1 MRDNLVSDPQRT
13 APLSVVLGAI
23 GSLRSAVLPA
33 LAFGFSGVGG
43 GERLWIAIGIGLAVA
58 VIGAA
63 FSYWR
68 WRRLTYT
75 VGEQDIRVESGV
87 LSRTARSVPYER
99 IQDVSL
105 EAKPLPRLFGLVAVK
120 LETGAGSGEDLA
132 LQYLTA
138 AQGEALRQLV
148 RERRDE
154 EQAASVSADP
164 AAPGA
169 PAPEESEVLYAL
181 TPGRLVTFGLF
192 EFSLAVFAVL
202 GGMLQYVDNVTSL
215 DVWDVDLWYSWL
227 KEEGAAVATIGPY
240 AQAAGAVVG
249 LIGLAFIG
257 VATGVVRTVLRD
269 WGFTL
274 TRSPRGFRRQRGLL
288 TRTDVAMPA
297 HRVQGLVI
305 GTGLVRYRFGWQSL
319 SFVSLAQDAGGESH
333 VVAPFA
339 RRDEIGQIAAA
350 AGFRLPGE
358 ATPWHRASK
367 RQRTDKMVLDAA
379 IFVIP
384 TIAMAIFLPFGL
396 FLIPVGLAVLAV
408 GVNLYGWEFRRHA
421 IDDTQ
426 VYASHGFVSPTQE
439 IATRLKLHSVEIAQG
454 PIARWRG
461 YATMHLGLAG
471 GQFAMHGV
479 PIAEARVLRASVLET
494 IAATDYSRL
503 DVPLGAPLADGKDQA
518 PSDQALSDQALSE
531 TQPGFSPNFLA
542 T

>member
-1 MRDNLVSDPQRT
+1 MSEPQRT
-13 APLSVVLGAI
+13 APFSVVLGAI

-43 GERLWIAIGIGLAVA
+43 GQRLWIALGIGLAVA

-63 FSYWR
+63 FSYMR

-75 VGEQDIRVESGV
+75 IGEQDIRVESGV

-120 LETGAGSGEDLA
+120 LETGAGAGEDLA

-138 AQGEALRQLV
+138 AQGDALRQLV
-148 RERRDE
+148 RERRDD
-154 EQAASVSADP
+154 EQSAAGSTDP
-164 AAPGA
+164 AAPGTSDA
-169 PAPEESEVLYAL
+169 EESEVLYAL

-202 GGMLQYVDNVTSL
+202 GGMLQYVDNVTAI
-215 DVWDVDLWYSWL
+215 DVWDVDLWRGWL
-227 KEEGAAVATIGPY
+227 KEEGAAVASIGPY
-240 AQAAGAVVG
+240 AQAVGAVAG
-249 LIGLAFIG
+249 LIGLAIIG
-257 VATGVVRTVLRD
+257 VATGVVRTVMRE

-274 TRSPRGFRRQRGLL
+274 TRSARGFRRQRGLL

-297 HRVQGLVI
+297 HRVQGLVV

-339 RRDEIGQIAAA
+339 RRDEIGRIAAA
-350 AGFRLPGE
+350 AGFRLAGE

-367 RQRTDKMVLDAA
+367 HQRTDKLVLDAA

-396 FLIPVGLAVLAV
+396 FLIPVGLAVIAV
-408 GVNLYGWEFRRHA
+408 SVNLYAWEFRRHA
-421 IDDTQ
+421 IDDAQ
-426 VYASHGFVSPTQE
+426 VYASHGFLSPTQE

-454 PIARWRG
+454 PIAHRRG
-461 YATMHLGLAG
+461 YATVHLGLAG

-479 PIAEARVLRASVLET
+479 PIDEARALRSAVLET

-503 DVPLGAPLADGKDQA
+503 DVPFGAPLAASADQA
-518 PSDQALSDQALSE
+518 PSDQVPSGQALSE
-531 TQPGFSPNFLA
+531 AQPGFSANFLA